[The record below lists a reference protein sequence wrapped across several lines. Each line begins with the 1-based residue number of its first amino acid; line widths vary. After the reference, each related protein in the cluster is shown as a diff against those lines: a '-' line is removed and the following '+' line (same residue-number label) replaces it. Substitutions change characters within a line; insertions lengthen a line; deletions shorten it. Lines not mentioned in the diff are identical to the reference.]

1 MKTRDGDRVI
11 PFSNERRDPVCSEDD
26 ARLLEHL
33 IQRVQAEFL
42 TMPGLRLTVQQ
53 ARRFWGLEE
62 ELCDAILSTLVEAR
76 FLRLTRDGA
85 FARNDGTSA

>member
-1 MKTRDGDRVI
+1 MIHFCSARPD
-11 PFSNERRDPVCSEDD
+11 SACSEDD

-33 IQRVQAEFL
+33 IHRVRAEFL
-42 TMPGLRLTVQQ
+42 EMPGLRLTVPQ

-76 FLRLTRDGA
+76 FLRHTRDGA
-85 FARNDGTSA
+85 FARHDSATA

>member
-1 MKTRDGDRVI
+1 MRDGDRVI
-11 PFSNERRDPVCSEDD
+11 HFCSGCRDSVCSEDD

-33 IQRVQAEFL
+33 VQRVQAEFL
-42 TMPGLRLTVQQ
+42 EMPGLRLTVPQ

-76 FLRLTRDGA
+76 FLRRTRDGA
-85 FARNDGTSA
+85 FARHDTAGA